1 MTAQTLEVTP
11 SQTLEVAP
19 SSNGSLVDMR
29 LVYREAVSS
38 AAASVDPSM
47 PEHLR
52 PYWAREASF
61 YRLDC
66 LEWIF

>member
-11 SQTLEVAP
+11 S
-19 SSNGSLVDMR
+19 SNGSFVDLRM
-29 LVYREAVSS
+29 VYREAVAC
-38 AAASVDPSM
+38 AAASVDAGM

-61 YRLDC
+61 YRLDR